1 MIIRDI
7 MEPKMNLNEVLEN
20 ALDQRVDRLIG
31 HDVPTE
37 VQDYYVQAVQA
48 RDLKRRDKLTDAVL
62 INKLRILL
70 HGIDTSA
77 MSSQEEKH
85 LASILSKF

>member
-1 MIIRDI
+1 
-7 MEPKMNLNEVLEN
+7 MNLNEVLEN
-20 ALDQRVDRLIG
+20 SKDIRVDRLIG
-31 HDVPTE
+31 HDVPPE

-48 RDLKRRDKLTDAVL
+48 RDLKRRDKLTDEFL
-62 INKLRILL
+62 IDKLRILMQ
-70 HGIDTSA
+70 GIDRSA